1 MFAYNNLVTEMGSL
15 KKFAFKLTRNA
26 SEADDL
32 LQSTL
37 LRAMEKKHLFED
49 GSDLFKWASKIM
61 FNLFVSQYRRKTRFE
76 TQYDPETYIEKEFVN
91 PDQESKME
99 LLKVTEAMRSLS
111 QEHRDIL
118 SLVCINGMRYE
129 EVAQMLQIPVGTV
142 RSRLSRAR
150 VQLQMLMEAPSPMAE
165 EYARQ
170 QSDLVGSVSAI
181 AA

>member
-1 MFAYNNLVTEMGSL
+1 MFAYNTLVTEMGSL

-76 TQYDPETYIEKEFVN
+76 TQYDPETYIEREFVN
-91 PDQESKME
+91 PDQEVKME
-99 LLKVTEAMRSLS
+99 LMKVTESMGKLS

-118 SLVCINGMRYE
+118 VLVCVNGMRYE
-129 EVAQMLQIPVGTV
+129 EVAAMLQIPVGTV

-150 VQLQMLMEAPSPMAE
+150 VQLQMLIDTPTLVAE
-165 EYARQ
+165 GLARQ
-170 QSDLVGSVSAI
+170 QLDEGVKLSA